1 MNTKK
6 RLRRVRLQDLNS
18 SHARVERI
26 GQRYQVTDLRIL
38 NRDRPSLVLMLA
50 EG

>member
-6 RLRRVRLQDLNS
+6 RLRRVRLQNLNS
-18 SHARVERI
+18 SHTQVERI
-26 GQRYQVTDLRIL
+26 GQHYRVTDLRIL